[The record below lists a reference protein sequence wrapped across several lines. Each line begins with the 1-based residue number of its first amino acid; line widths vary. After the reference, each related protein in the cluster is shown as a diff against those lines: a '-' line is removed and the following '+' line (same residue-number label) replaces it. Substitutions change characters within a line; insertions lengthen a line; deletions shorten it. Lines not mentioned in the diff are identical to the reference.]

1 MRCSARPPPPEQ
13 LICVLDHRRSRQP
26 RVAPVQVTGAQKT
39 QPADRPIQQLAN
51 DRVGGE
57 VVGQRVQVALDDGGS
72 RLFVLAN
79 AN

>member
-1 MRCSARPPPPEQ
+1 
-13 LICVLDHRRSRQP
+13 
-26 RVAPVQVTGAQKT
+26 VQVTGAQKT

-72 RLFVLAN
+72 RLFVLAS